1 MAKQKLKNKPQN
13 NTQKLI
19 KRNNIVSLAS
29 QLQKHN
35 VQYIILLSSTA
46 KSIRSQKSHV
56 TDNPTTPAP
65 KWHEMLGLIK
75 IHRCRINKENNT
87 QNSVQLL

>member
-65 KWHEMLGLIK
+65 KWHEMLGSDQDTQVQ
-75 IHRCRINKENNT
+75 NK
-87 QNSVQLL
+87 